1 MSSRR
6 YRNKKKKPQPKLVL
20 EPVLRAT
27 MLAKLAKLEDKK
39 KAEDDNT

>member
-1 MSSRR
+1 MNRR
-6 YRNKKKKPQPKLVL
+6 KSKKKPQPKLVL

-27 MLAKLAKLEDKK
+27 MLAKLAKAEPK